1 MLLRTLLSMRKMITV
16 ILLASI
22 TIPIVSVIHTISPQA
37 PSAVYA
43 QGINKNINSSIYD
56 LASNGTLANILS
68 KNLVNYLNESA
79 SIIKLTSVIPDVSNA
94 EFANK
99 INSSLHG
106 IADSDDVKKRQIADN
121 ILQHSDN
128 LEAITFLMPNGD
140 MYMQEPY
147 SRQLD
152 LSRNNFAFRDYY
164 QGAIET
170 KQAFLGDAIVSSSTG
185 ETVALISV
193 PIYSQKNQ
201 SLLGIW
207 SGVLN
212 LSKFYDKLQSLSLP
226 DDIRVIYTDGNG
238 QKIGDSNSLLS
249 NKSESFA
256 EFNSFKNGKFGKAGN
271 GSETING
278 TRFLVSYAPIS
289 ILSKTW
295 VVMVMTNLG

>member
-1 MLLRTLLSMRKMITV
+1 MRKMITI
-16 ILLASI
+16 ILLISI
-22 TIPIVSVIHTISPQA
+22 TIAVVSVIHTISPQSS
-37 PSAVYA
+37 SAVYA
-43 QGINKNINSSIYD
+43 QSSNKNINSSLYD
-56 LASNGTLANILS
+56 LASKGTLANILS
-68 KNLVNYLNESA
+68 NNLVNYLNESA
-79 SIIKLTSVIPDVSNA
+79 SIIKITSMIPDVSNA
-94 EFANK
+94 KFANK

-121 ILQHSDN
+121 ILQHSDT

-140 MYMQEPY
+140 MYMEEPY
-147 SRQLD
+147 NRQLD

-185 ETVALISV
+185 EKVALISV

-212 LSKFYDKLQSLSLP
+212 LSKFYHKLQSLNLP
-226 DDIRVIYTDGNG
+226 DDVRVVYADGNG

-256 EFNSFKNGKFGKAGN
+256 ELNSFKNGKSGKAGN

-278 TRFLVSYAPIS
+278 ARFLVSYAPVS

-295 VVMVMTNLG
+295 VIMVMTNLG

>member
-1 MLLRTLLSMRKMITV
+1 MRKMTIIV
-16 ILLASI
+16 LLVSV
-22 TIPIVSVIHTISPQA
+22 TIAIVSVIHTISPQVS
-37 PSAVYA
+37 SAVYA
-43 QGINKNINSSIYD
+43 QGSNKNINSSLYD

-79 SIIKLTSVIPDVSNA
+79 SVIKITSMISDVSNA
-94 EFANK
+94 QFANK

-121 ILQHSDN
+121 ILQHSDT

-140 MYMQEPY
+140 MYMEEPY
-147 SRQLD
+147 NRQLD

-185 ETVALISV
+185 EKVALISV

-212 LSKFYDKLQSLSLP
+212 LSKFYHKLQSLNLP
-226 DDIRVIYTDGNG
+226 EDVRVVYADGNG

-256 EFNSFKNGKFGKAGN
+256 ELNSFKNGKSGKAGN

-278 TRFLVSYAPIS
+278 ARFLVSYAPVS

-295 VVMVMTNLG
+295 VIMVMTNLG

>member
-1 MLLRTLLSMRKMITV
+1 MRKMITV

>member
-1 MLLRTLLSMRKMITV
+1 MITV
-16 ILLASI
+16 ILLVSI
-22 TIPIVSVIHTISPQA
+22 TIAVVSFIHTISPQSS
-37 PSAVYA
+37 SAVYA
-43 QGINKNINSSIYD
+43 QASNKNINSSLYD
-56 LASNGTLANILS
+56 LASKGTLANILS
-68 KNLVNYLNESA
+68 NNLVNYLNESA
-79 SIIKLTSVIPDVSNA
+79 SIIKITSMIPDVSNA
-94 EFANK
+94 KFANK

-121 ILQHSDN
+121 ILQHSDT

-140 MYMQEPY
+140 MYMEEPY
-147 SRQLD
+147 NRQLD

-185 ETVALISV
+185 EKVALISV

-212 LSKFYDKLQSLSLP
+212 LSKFYHKLQSLNLP
-226 DDIRVIYTDGNG
+226 DDVRVVYADGNG

-256 EFNSFKNGKFGKAGN
+256 ELNSFKNGKSGKTGN
-271 GSETING
+271 GSERFNG
-278 TRFLVSYAPIS
+278 ARFLVSYAPVS

-295 VVMVMTNLG
+295 VVIVMTNLG

>member
-79 SIIKLTSVIPDVSNA
+79 SIIKLTSVIRDVSNV

-128 LEAITFLMPNGD
+128 LEAITFPMPNGD

-164 QGAIET
+164 QGAIDT

-226 DDIRVIYTDGNG
+226 NDIRVIYTDGNG

-278 TRFLVSYAPIS
+278 TRFLVSYTPIS

>member
-22 TIPIVSVIHTISPQA
+22 TIPIVSVIHTFSPQA

-79 SIIKLTSVIPDVSNA
+79 SIIKLTSVIPDVSNV

>member
-1 MLLRTLLSMRKMITV
+1 MRKTIIV
-16 ILLASI
+16 ILLVSI
-22 TIPIVSVIHTISPQA
+22 TIAVVSVMHTISPQSS
-37 PSAVYA
+37 SAVYA
-43 QGINKNINSSIYD
+43 QVSNKNINSSLYD
-56 LASNGTLANILS
+56 LASKGTLANILS
-68 KNLVNYLNESA
+68 NNLVNYLNESA
-79 SIIKLTSVIPDVSNA
+79 SIIKITSMIPDVSNA
-94 EFANK
+94 KFANK

-121 ILQHSDN
+121 ILQHSDT

-140 MYMQEPY
+140 MYMEEPY
-147 SRQLD
+147 NRQLD

-185 ETVALISV
+185 EKVALISV

-212 LSKFYDKLQSLSLP
+212 LSKFYHKLQSLNLP
-226 DDIRVIYTDGNG
+226 DDVRVVYADGNG

-256 EFNSFKNGKFGKAGN
+256 ELNSFKSGKSGKAGN

-278 TRFLVSYAPIS
+278 ARFLVSYAPVS

-295 VVMVMTNLG
+295 VIMVMTNLG

>member
-1 MLLRTLLSMRKMITV
+1 MRKMITV
-16 ILLASI
+16 ILLVSI
-22 TIPIVSVIHTISPQA
+22 TIAVVSVIHAISPQSS
-37 PSAVYA
+37 SAVYA
-43 QGINKNINSSIYD
+43 QGSNKSINSSLYV
-56 LASNGTLANILS
+56 LASKGTLANILS
-68 KNLVNYLNESA
+68 NNLVNYLNESA
-79 SIIKLTSVIPDVSNA
+79 SIIKVTSMIPDVSNA
-94 EFANK
+94 KFANK

-121 ILQHSDN
+121 ILQHSDT

-140 MYMQEPY
+140 MYMEEPY
-147 SRQLD
+147 NRQLD

-170 KQAFLGDAIVSSSTG
+170 KQAFLGDAILSSSTG
-185 ETVALISV
+185 EKVALISV

-212 LSKFYDKLQSLSLP
+212 LSKFYHKLQSLNLP
-226 DDIRVIYTDGNG
+226 DDVRVVYADGNG

-256 EFNSFKNGKFGKAGN
+256 ELNSFKNGKSGKTGN

-278 TRFLVSYAPIS
+278 ARFLVSYAPVS

-295 VVMVMTNLG
+295 VIMVMTNLG

>member
-1 MLLRTLLSMRKMITV
+1 MITV
-16 ILLASI
+16 ILLVSI
-22 TIPIVSVIHTISPQA
+22 TIAVVSVIHTISPQSS
-37 PSAVYA
+37 SAVYA
-43 QGINKNINSSIYD
+43 QVSNKNINSSLYD
-56 LASNGTLANILS
+56 LASKGTLANILS
-68 KNLVNYLNESA
+68 NNLVNYLNESA
-79 SIIKLTSVIPDVSNA
+79 SIIKITSMIPDVSNA
-94 EFANK
+94 QFANK

-106 IADSDDVKKRQIADN
+106 IADSDDVKKRQVADN
-121 ILQHSDN
+121 ILQHSDT

-140 MYMQEPY
+140 MYMEEPY
-147 SRQLD
+147 NRQLD

-185 ETVALISV
+185 EKVALISV

-212 LSKFYDKLQSLSLP
+212 LSKFYHKLQSLNLP
-226 DDIRVIYTDGNG
+226 DDVRVVYADGNG

-249 NKSESFA
+249 NKSESFV
-256 EFNSFKNGKFGKAGN
+256 ELNSFKNGKSGKAGN
-271 GSETING
+271 GLETING
-278 TRFLVSYAPIS
+278 TKFLVSYAPVS

-295 VVMVMTNLG
+295 VVIVMTNLG

>member
-1 MLLRTLLSMRKMITV
+1 M
-16 ILLASI
+16 
-22 TIPIVSVIHTISPQA
+22 
-37 PSAVYA
+37 
-43 QGINKNINSSIYD
+43 
-56 LASNGTLANILS
+56 
-68 KNLVNYLNESA
+68 
-79 SIIKLTSVIPDVSNA
+79 IPDVSNA
-94 EFANK
+94 QFANK

-106 IADSDDVKKRQIADN
+106 IADSDDVKKRQVADN
-121 ILQHSDN
+121 ILQHSDT

-140 MYMQEPY
+140 MYMEEPY
-147 SRQLD
+147 NRQLD

-185 ETVALISV
+185 EKVALISV

-212 LSKFYDKLQSLSLP
+212 LSKFYHKLQSLNLP
-226 DDIRVIYTDGNG
+226 DDVRVVYADGNG

-256 EFNSFKNGKFGKAGN
+256 ELNSFKSGKSGKAGN

-278 TRFLVSYAPIS
+278 ARFLVSYAPVS

-295 VVMVMTNLG
+295 VIMVMTNLG

>member
-1 MLLRTLLSMRKMITV
+1 
-16 ILLASI
+16 
-22 TIPIVSVIHTISPQA
+22 VSVIHTFSAQDM
-37 PSAVYA
+37 SAVYA

-68 KNLVNYLNESA
+68 KNLMNYLNESA
-79 SIIKLTSVIPDVSNA
+79 SIIKLTSVIPDISNA

-226 DDIRVIYTDGNG
+226 DDIRVIYTDSNG

-256 EFNSFKNGKFGKAGN
+256 EFNSFKNGKSGKAGN

-278 TRFLVSYAPIS
+278 TGFLVSYTPIS

>member
-1 MLLRTLLSMRKMITV
+1 MPKIIAV
-16 ILLASI
+16 ILSATII
-22 TIPIVSVIHTISPQA
+22 TIAIMSVIHIISPLN
-37 PSAVYA
+37 SNVVNA
-43 QGINKNINSSIYD
+43 QSKNKNIDSSIYD
-56 LASNGTLANILS
+56 FANNGSLANILS
-68 KNLVNYLNESA
+68 NNLVNYLNESA
-79 SIIKLTSVIPDVSNA
+79 SIIKITSMIPDVSNA
-94 EFANK
+94 QFANK
-99 INSSLHG
+99 INSSIHG
-106 IADSDDVKKRQIADN
+106 IADSDDVKKRQVADN
-121 ILQHSDN
+121 ILQHSDT

-140 MYMQEPY
+140 MYMEEPY
-147 SRQLD
+147 NRQLD

-185 ETVALISV
+185 EKVALISV

-212 LSKFYDKLQSLSLP
+212 LSKFYHKLQSLNLP
-226 DDIRVIYTDGNG
+226 DDVRVVYADGNG

-256 EFNSFKNGKFGKAGN
+256 ELNSFKNGKSGKAGN

-278 TRFLVSYAPIS
+278 TRFLVSYAPVS

-295 VVMVMTNLG
+295 VIMVMTNLG